1 VIAAVVDAA
10 SSGSD
15 SDRAGPARARPFE
28 LGGLATILLP
38 GIYAWGAT
46 VAWPA
51 FASNGSS
58 PVARTAAAV
67 AAVALFSGPLIARR
81 HLRSGRALGV
91 LGFVGA
97 SAAAWGAL
105 DAAIRPPQLDSVRG
119 ALGALAWGLFA
130 LGWGTFPG
138 RTRLPEDDPHAVL
151 SGRLPPR
158 ARLPKSVS
166 FGFAALLAAALALPL
181 LAWRVERSGVALLAQ
196 AVALAGSVALLGVG
210 SRVLLSPKG
219 PARVKSPRLW
229 MVLLFTWL
237 LLGAL
242 IGLL

>member
-1 VIAAVVDAA
+1 MAGVETASRAADGAA
-10 SSGSD
+10 G
-15 SDRAGPARARPFE
+15 GVARARPFE

-38 GIYAWGAT
+38 GVYAWGAT

-58 PVARTAAAV
+58 PLARTAAVV
-67 AAVALFSGPLIARR
+67 AALALLGGPLVARR
-81 HLRSGRALGV
+81 FLRSGRALGV
-91 LGFVGA
+91 LVFVGA

-105 DAAIRPPQLDSVRG
+105 DAAIRPPQLDTVRA

-158 ARLPKSVS
+158 ARLPRSVAL
-166 FGFAALLAAALALPL
+166 GFAGLLAAALALPL

-210 SRVLLSPKG
+210 SRVLLAPKG

-229 MVLLFTWL
+229 IMLLCAWL

>member
-1 VIAAVVDAA
+1 MVDTVSPSAE
-10 SSGSD
+10 G
-15 SDRAGPARARPFE
+15 RADLSAQARPFE

-51 FASNGSS
+51 FALKGSS
-58 PVARTAAAV
+58 PVARTAAGV
-67 AAVALFSGPLIARR
+67 AAVLLVSGPLVARR

-119 ALGALAWGLFA
+119 ALGAMAWGLFA

-138 RTRLPEDDPHAVL
+138 RTRLPEEDPHAVL

-158 ARLPKSVS
+158 ARLPKRISL
-166 FGFAALLAAALALPL
+166 GFAGLLAAALALPL
-181 LAWRVERSGVALLAQ
+181 LAWRVERPGVALLAQ
-196 AVALAGSVALLGVG
+196 AVALAASVALLGVG

-219 PARVKSPRLW
+219 PPRVKSPRLW
-229 MVLLFTWL
+229 IVLLCVWL
-237 LLGAL
+237 ALGAL

>member
-1 VIAAVVDAA
+1 MADTAPTAADGEAGLAA
-10 SSGSD
+10 
-15 SDRAGPARARPFE
+15 PPRPFE
-28 LGGLATILLP
+28 LRGLATILLP
-38 GIYAWGAT
+38 GTYAWGAT

-51 FASNGSS
+51 FGSSGSS
-58 PVARTAAAV
+58 PVARAAAV
-67 AAVALFSGPLIARR
+67 VAAVSLFSGPLIARH

-105 DAAIRPPQLDSVRG
+105 DAAIRPPQLDTVRG

-138 RTRLPEDDPHAVL
+138 RTRLPEEDPHAVL

-158 ARLPKSVS
+158 ARLPKSIS
-166 FGFAALLAAALALPL
+166 LGFAALLATALALPL

-196 AVALAGSVALLGVG
+196 AAALAGSVALLGVG

-219 PARVKSPRLW
+219 PPRVKSPRLW
-229 MVLLFTWL
+229 IVLLCAWL

>member
-1 VIAAVVDAA
+1 M
-10 SSGSD
+10 
-15 SDRAGPARARPFE
+15 FE

-51 FASNGSS
+51 FAVAGSS
-58 PVARTAAAV
+58 PVARIAAGVAAAL
-67 AAVALFSGPLIARR
+67 LFTGPLLARR

-105 DAAIRPPQLDSVRG
+105 DAAIRPPQLDTVRAG
-119 ALGALAWGLFA
+119 LGALAWGLFA

-138 RTRLPEDDPHAVL
+138 RSRLPEEDPHAVL
-151 SGRLPPR
+151 TGRLPPR
-158 ARLPKSVS
+158 ARLPR
-166 FGFAALLAAALALPL
+166 GIAFAFAGLLVTALGLPL
-181 LAWRVERSGVALLAQ
+181 LAWRVERPGVALLAH
-196 AVALAGSVALLGVG
+196 AAALAGSVALLGVG
-210 SRVLLSPKG
+210 SRVLLAPKG
-219 PARVKSPRLW
+219 PPRANAPRLW
-229 MVLLFTWL
+229 IFSLCVWL

-242 IGLL
+242 SRLL

>member
-1 VIAAVVDAA
+1 MAEL
-10 SSGSD
+10 GSPALAPAPE
-15 SDRAGPARARPFE
+15 RPAHARAFE
-28 LGGLATILLP
+28 LGGITTILLP
-38 GIYAWGAT
+38 GFYAWGAT

-51 FASNGSS
+51 FAVPGSS
-58 PVARTAAAV
+58 PVARAAA
-67 AAVALFSGPLIARR
+67 ALSVVLLIGGPLLARR
-81 HLRSGRALGV
+81 HLRAGRALGV

-105 DAAIRPPQLDSVRG
+105 DAAIRPPQLDTVRA

-151 SGRLPPR
+151 TGRLPPR
-158 ARLPKSVS
+158 ARLPRAVT

-181 LAWRVERSGVALLAQ
+181 LAWRVERPGVALLGH
-196 AVALAGSVALLGVG
+196 AVALAGAVALLGVG
-210 SRVLLSPKG
+210 SHVLLAPKG
-219 PARVKSPRLW
+219 LARSSPSRLW
-229 MVLLFTWL
+229 IGVLLLWL

-242 IGLL
+242 LELL